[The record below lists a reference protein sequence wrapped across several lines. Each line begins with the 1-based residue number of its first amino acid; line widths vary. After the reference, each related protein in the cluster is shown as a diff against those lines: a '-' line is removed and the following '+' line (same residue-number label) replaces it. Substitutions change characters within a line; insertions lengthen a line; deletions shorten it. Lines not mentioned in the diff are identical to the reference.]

1 MFGSFNK
8 VLLFVILALCLL
20 LGFEKFKLKGC
31 QNQLN
36 TAIKNTTQLKEENE
50 KKQEKIKQSF
60 THKKQAIIQKNKNAD
75 DIDNKT
81 LFKEVNKIF
90 KNIENE
96 VAN

>member
-1 MFGSFNK
+1 MFSTFNK
-8 VLLFVILALCLL
+8 VLLLIILVLCVS
-20 LGFEKFKLKGC
+20 LGFEKFKLKHC

-36 TAIKNTTQLKEENE
+36 TAVKNTTQLKEENE
-50 KKQEKIKQSF
+50 KKQIEIKQNF
-60 THKKQAIIQKNKNAD
+60 TQKKQAIIQKNKNAD

-81 LFKEVNKIF
+81 LFQEVNKIF